1 MEVTVS
7 EITHCAGVPC
17 ALAVP
22 SDPPVRTMLLVPA
35 LAVMDEKEQPSET
48 FGVAAITR
56 LLGSAMVAAMPLR
69 AFWLSAL

>member
-1 MEVTVS
+1 M
-7 EITHCAGVPC
+7 
-17 ALAVP
+17 P